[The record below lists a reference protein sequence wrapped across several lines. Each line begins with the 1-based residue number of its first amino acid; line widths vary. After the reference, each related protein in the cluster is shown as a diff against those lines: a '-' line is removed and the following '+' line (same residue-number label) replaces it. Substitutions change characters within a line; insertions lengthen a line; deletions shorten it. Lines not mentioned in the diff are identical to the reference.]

1 MHRSI
6 EQLRSLL
13 NMRLALAGIGISVA
27 VTLFALSLASAGD
40 VPALIEFKADTTAM
54 AEDVNE
60 NFRRVEAAINLNHS
74 RVDANRDLI
83 DANET
88 SADHAVDI
96 AALETSAAHAA
107 DVAVLETSADH
118 DIDIAAISA
127 MLLPVGT
134 VLASLL
140 SEEEFH
146 NEMGHNWDL
155 AAGQNVAGSAF
166 ETLTG
171 MEFLPDMRGRFLRG
185 MGHQDSGNAGLQ
197 LGDAQEDATAL
208 PNAGFLASDDGAH
221 SHDLPIQN
229 RSHRMVDG
237 NLDILEERG
246 DVPLTTLLGG
256 THAHAVTGG
265 DDETRPVNVT
275 VNYFIRVD

>member
-1 MHRSI
+1 
-6 EQLRSLL
+6 
-13 NMRLALAGIGISVA
+13 MRLTLAGIGISVA
-27 VTLFALSLASAGD
+27 LTLFALSLASAGD
-40 VPALIEFKADTTAM
+40 VPALIEFTADTTAV

-74 RVDANRDLI
+74 RVGDNRNLI

-88 SADHAVDI
+88 SADHDADIAALQADHDADI

-118 DIDIAAISA
+118 DADIAAISA

-140 SEEEFH
+140 SEVAFH
-146 NEMGHNWDL
+146 DEMGHNWDL

-166 ETLTG
+166 EALTG
-171 MEFLPDMRGRFLRG
+171 MQFLPDMRGRFLRG
-185 MGHQDSGNAGLQ
+185 MGHPDSGNAGLQ

-246 DVPLTTLLGG
+246 DFPLTTLLGG